1 MAFGRTKPDR
11 FSNQDLKLKHQTTES
26 NNMDGITTHIK
37 PMIHTTIKSLL
48 AAMLLLTFSAYA
60 EAGTSEMLTDTTEV
74 YTVVDEMPEMVGGT
88 ASLYKNIK
96 YPRAAVRNGVE
107 GRVFIQF
114 VVDADGNVRD
124 EKVLRDIG
132 SGCGEAALE
141 AVREVKFT
149 PGKKDGKAVNVQY
162 SMPVTFKIE
171 S

>member
-1 MAFGRTKPDR
+1 
-11 FSNQDLKLKHQTTES
+11 
-26 NNMDGITTHIK
+26 MDGITTQANT
-37 PMIHTTIKSLL
+37 MIRKTIQSIFAVVLMV
-48 AAMLLLTFSAYA
+48 AFSTHA
-60 EAGTSEMLTDTTEV
+60 EAAITEVLVDTTEV

-96 YPRAAVRNGVE
+96 YPRAAVRDGIE

-114 VVDADGNVRD
+114 VVDPEGNVQD

-132 SGCGEAALE
+132 GGCGDAALD
-141 AVREVKFT
+141 AVRDVKFT
-149 PGKKDGKAVNVQY
+149 PGKKDGEAVYVQY